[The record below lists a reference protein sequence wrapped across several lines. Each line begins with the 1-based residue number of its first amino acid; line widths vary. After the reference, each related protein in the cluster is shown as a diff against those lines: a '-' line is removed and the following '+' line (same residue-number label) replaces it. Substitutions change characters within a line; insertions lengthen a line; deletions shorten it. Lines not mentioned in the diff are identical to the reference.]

1 MGSQRIGNNWE
12 TKKKKISSQ
21 ETGSLSMFGFLS
33 PPWSSVHGILQAR
46 KLEWVAILFSRGSSQ
61 PRDWVQVSSIAD
73 GFFTVW
79 AIKDILT
86 YINFQDDQ
94 KWLPNSLHIPQLP
107 WLLGF
112 YTRALHL
119 PFLSTKKLIYGPTVM
134 LVVTYWMMV
143 GWYTRY
149 FQVCLNPIFV
159 QCLKQFTYLAKR
171 KYWLMFLDIICLE
184 SNRKVLY

>member
-46 KLEWVAILFSRGSSQ
+46 KLEWVAILSSRGSSQ

-79 AIKDILT
+79 PIKDILT